1 MPVATS
7 PLHVMAG
14 VLRRPDGQVL
24 ITERPAGK
32 HLAGCWEFPGGKL
45 DPGETPRDG
54 LARELHEELGILLV
68 AAEPLLALPWRY
80 DNKHLLLDT
89 WLVLAW
95 QGTPQSLE
103 KQALEWVMPMDLA
116 PERLAP
122 ADREILRHLLSRQDV
137 SR

>member
-1 MPVATS
+1 MPVASS

-32 HLAGCWEFPGGKL
+32 HLAGFWEFPGGKL
-45 DPGETPRDG
+45 DPGEAPPHA
-54 LARELHEELGILLV
+54 LARELHEELGIQV
-68 AAEPLLALPWRY
+68 IEAEPLLALPWRY
-80 DNKHLLLDT
+80 DRKELLLDT

-103 KQALEWVMPMDLA
+103 QQALEWVLPADLA
-116 PERLAP
+116 PGRLAP
-122 ADREILRHLLSRQDV
+122 ADREILRHVLVR
-137 SR
+137 